1 VVFRRREPLTY
12 AEWLREGVWPRA
24 GWRRALSY
32 IGLRLRRLPD
42 TPEKIGRGV
51 WAGVFVSFTPFFGLH
66 FLLAFLVARVLRG
79 NVFAAIIGTFVLNP
93 LTVVPMSLAAMETGR
108 FLLIR
113 GPAAPGDVPLSEA
126 FGAATRDLWQN
137 LLALFGQGTPDWT
150 GLALFWDAIFLPY
163 LIGGLIPGAIVASA
177 LYVVTVQLAR
187 AQQAHSRRSLRRRMA
202 ALHHPPELPPQD

>member
-1 VVFRRREPLTY
+1 MVFRRRDPLSY

-51 WAGVFVSFTPFFGLH
+51 WAGVFVSFSPFFGLH
-66 FLLAFLVARVLRG
+66 FLLAFLLARLLRG

-93 LTVVPMSLAAMETGR
+93 LTIVPMSFAAMETGR
-108 FLLIR
+108 FLLVR
-113 GPAAPGDVPLSEA
+113 GPAAPGDVPVSEA
-126 FGAATRDLWQN
+126 FGAAAHDLWQN

-150 GLALFWDAIFLPY
+150 GWPCS
-163 LIGGLIPGAIVASA
+163 GM
-177 LYVVTVQLAR
+177 
-187 AQQAHSRRSLRRRMA
+187 RSSCLTWWA
-202 ALHHPPELPPQD
+202 V

>member
-1 VVFRRREPLTY
+1 V
-12 AEWLREGVWPRA
+12 
-24 GWRRALSY
+24 
-32 IGLRLRRLPD
+32 
-42 TPEKIGRGV
+42 
-51 WAGVFVSFTPFFGLH
+51 
-66 FLLAFLVARVLRG
+66 LAFLCARLLRG

-93 LTVVPMSLAAMETGR
+93 LTVVPMSFAAMETGR

-126 FGAATRDLWQN
+126 FGAAAHDLWQN
-137 LLALFGQGTPDWT
+137 LLALFGQGTPDWA

-163 LIGGLIPGAIVASA
+163 LIGGVIPGAIVASA

-202 ALHHPPELPPQD
+202 ALHRPPETPPQD